1 MSKIN
6 IYIVSSKKHFNKIK
20 NYLTPLFPKG
30 ANFYYGKNK
39 CEVDE
44 GINFLILSAC
54 SKEFSPD
61 NLNCFTIKS
70 VNLKEL
76 NDQSSNF
83 QSEQL
88 TFTIKNKKGIKT
100 ILKTNIAYVEIM
112 RHKLYFFLSN
122 GEIINATGSLK
133 QVERNLDDKR
143 FVRCNYCYLVNLNYV
158 KKIDGYL
165 VDVNG
170 KNLVISQTR
179 RKKFIDAVKK
189 YNPKINKQ

>member
-6 IYIVSSKKHFNKIK
+6 IYIISSKKHFNKIK
-20 NYLTPLFPKG
+20 TYLTPLFPKG

-44 GINFLILSAC
+44 ELNFLILSAC

-76 NDQSSNF
+76 NDH
-83 QSEQL
+83 
-88 TFTIKNKKGIKT
+88 KKGIKT

-133 QVERNLDDKR
+133 QVERNLDDKC

-189 YNPKINKQ
+189 YNPQINKQ